1 MIKSTY
7 NYKFWI
13 NFFKFMLY
21 YTHLFVI
28 EICSFIRKI
37 ILIKEYTTIKIAN
50 LPKIKSEKQINKIK

>member
-1 MIKSTY
+1 
-7 NYKFWI
+7 
-13 NFFKFMLY
+13 MLY

-28 EICSFIRKI
+28 EICSFIREI